1 MAKLTFKDGN
11 TEFVDYNT
19 AAKVWQV
26 MNGNELVVPLEER
39 PAIQKLA
46 EKTEKIDF
54 KAMSKG

>member
-1 MAKLTFKDGN
+1 MAKLTFKDGT

-26 MNGNELVVPLEER
+26 MNGNELVVLPEER
-39 PAIQKLA
+39 PEIQKLA

-54 KAMSKG
+54 KALAK